1 VALGRVLGAHG
12 LRGEIRVRVL
22 GDHPGH
28 LCRAKR
34 VWLSGSSG
42 AAIADR
48 VAGEAGRAQGHEAA
62 PGPGEDAAAAAA
74 RTVTEARAGRPGEVR
89 IRLEGVSD
97 REEAQAL
104 EGLWVL
110 GETADLEPLAEGE
123 WYWYEVVGCR
133 VQADDG
139 TPIGVVREIW
149 ETGAHDVL
157 VVAGEDGRTRLLPA
171 AETFLKEV
179 DIRERR
185 IVIEVISGL
194 LDPA

>member
-28 LCRAKR
+28 LCRARR
-34 VWLSGSSG
+34 VWLSGTAMSP
-42 AAIADR
+42 
-48 VAGEAGRAQGHEAA
+48 GEHAE
-62 PGPGEDAAAAAA
+62 PGDGPETDPSPGEDATAGPA
-74 RTVTEARAGRPGEVR
+74 RTVVEARAGRPGEVR
-89 IRLEGVSD
+89 IRLEGVSH

-110 GETADLEPLAEGE
+110 GEAADLEPLAEGE

-139 TPIGVVREIW
+139 TRIGVVREIW

-157 VVAGEDGRTRLLPA
+157 VVEGEDGRTRLLPA

-185 IVIEVISGL
+185 IVIEVIPGL

>member
-1 VALGRVLGAHG
+1 VALGRVFGAHG

-34 VWLSGSSG
+34 VWLSG
-42 AAIADR
+42 
-48 VAGEAGRAQGHEAA
+48 AQEPLQTAQPEPPDE
-62 PGPGEDAAAAAA
+62 PGQRDPPLW
-74 RTVTEARAGRPGEVR
+74 TVLEARPGRPGEVR
-89 IRLEGVSD
+89 LRLEGVSD
-97 REEAQAL
+97 REEALAL

-110 GETADLEPLAEGE
+110 GEATDLEPLPEGE

-133 VQADDG
+133 VEGDDG
-139 TPIGVVREIW
+139 TQIGVVREIW

-157 VVAGEDGRTRLLPA
+157 VVEGQDGRTRLVPA

-185 IVIEVISGL
+185 IVIEVIPGL